1 MRNRLLLIDQEPNFR
16 HSLAIGLRQSG
27 CEVTEATNYF
37 EAENLLRNQNFDG
50 IVLDIEPVLR
60 DWQSIVEYVTYR
72 QPESQLIFTSTFNYS
87 ELYPF
92 LLEWGERPFFVKPFD
107 SREILEIFRKERVL
121 NLM

>member
-1 MRNRLLLIDQEPNFR
+1 LIDQEPNFR

-50 IVLDIEPVLR
+50 IILDIEPVLR